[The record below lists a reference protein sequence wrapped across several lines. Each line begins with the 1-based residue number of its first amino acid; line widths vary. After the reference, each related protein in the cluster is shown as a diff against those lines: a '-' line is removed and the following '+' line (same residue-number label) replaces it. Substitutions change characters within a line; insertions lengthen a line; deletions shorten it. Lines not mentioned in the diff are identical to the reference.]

1 MIMKRQF
8 ILSSIFCLS
17 LSAAAQEA
25 PSINTHAF
33 AFNLMEQLEKQSEAD
48 DKNLV
53 FSPLSAWIAL
63 SMLQNGAAGNTLTEM
78 QQAMSTTDKST
89 QQLNEYNQQLMS
101 VMQQSTMP
109 NWISPEDIDA
119 QSVPSFESANSIWS
133 DTGFPFLSSFYDVNT
148 EYYDAYL
155 QTLDLSEQE
164 SMDQID
170 AWVNEATHGA
180 IPSIKMLPNDML
192 RMILIN
198 TIYFKGGWSSVF
210 EKEMTNYDTFY
221 NDGNKAV
228 SIPMMH
234 QQEMLMYAQAEGY
247 QAVKLYYGYDMKFSM
262 TLFMPDMTEM
272 WKPFTAERWEN
283 IQKAMERKGI
293 KLSMPRF
300 KTNCELALVDA
311 MKTLGMQDA
320 FDAMRADFSRMS
332 PKELFVSNI
341 KQLAHIDVDEAGTIA
356 AAATVIAMENT
367 AIHDYSTSMTI
378 NHPFYFTIE
387 DNETGTILFMGHI
400 RNIVENTG
408 ESASISSTPQS
419 VHRADAPI
427 FDLTGRQLSAKPQ
440 HGFYIQNGKKLFK

>member
-25 PSINTHAF
+25 SSINTHAF
-33 AFNLMEQLEKQSEAD
+33 AFNLMEQLEKQCDAE

-53 FSPLSAWIAL
+53 FSPLSAWMAL

-78 QQAMSTTDKST
+78 QQAMCTTDYT
-89 QQLNEYNQQLMS
+89 AQHLNEYNQQLMS
-101 VMQQSTMP
+101 VVQR
-109 NWISPEDIDA
+109 NLIPEWMTPEHINYNA
-119 QSVPSFESANSIWS
+119 VPSLESANSIWS
-133 DTGFPFLSSFYDVNT
+133 DTGFPFLPSFYDVNT
-148 EYYDAYL
+148 KYYDAYL

-198 TIYFKGGWSSVF
+198 TIYFKGGWSSAF

-262 TLFMPDMTEM
+262 TLFMPDLTNV

-283 IQKAMERKGI
+283 IEKAMQRTGV

-300 KTNCELALVDA
+300 KTNSDLALVDA
-311 MKTLGMQDA
+311 MKALGMQDA
-320 FDAMRADFSRMS
+320 FDAMRADFSLMS
-332 PKELFVSNI
+332 PMELFVSNI
-341 KQLAHIDVDEAGTIA
+341 KQLAHIDVDEDGTIA
-356 AAATVIAMENT
+356 AAATVIAMEEN
-367 AIHDYSTSMTI
+367 AVHDYSTTMTI

-387 DNETGTILFMGHI
+387 DNETSTILFMGHI

-408 ESASISSTPQS
+408 ESAAIASTPQS
-419 VHRADAPI
+419 VHRADAPV
-427 FDLTGRQLSAKPQ
+427 FDLTGRQLSSKPQ
-440 HGFYIQNGKKLFK
+440 HGFFIQNGKKHFK

>member
-1 MIMKRQF
+1 MKRQF

-17 LSAAAQEA
+17 LSTAAQET

-33 AFNLMEQLEKQSEAD
+33 AFNLMEQLEKQCETE

-53 FSPLSAWIAL
+53 FSPLSAWMAL

-78 QQAMSTTDKST
+78 QQAMCTTDYT
-89 QQLNEYNQQLMS
+89 AQQLNEYNQQLMS
-101 VMQQSTMP
+101 VVQR
-109 NWISPEDIDA
+109 NLIPEWMTPEHINYNA
-119 QSVPSFESANSIWS
+119 VPSLESANSIWS
-133 DTGFPFLSSFYDVNT
+133 DTGFPFLPSFYDVNT
-148 EYYDAYL
+148 KYYDAFL

-198 TIYFKGGWSSVF
+198 TIYFKGGWSSAF

-262 TLFMPDMTEM
+262 TLFMPDLTNV

-283 IQKAMERKGI
+283 IQKAMQRTGV

-300 KTNCELALVDA
+300 KTNSDLALVDA
-311 MKTLGMQDA
+311 MKALGMQDA
-320 FDAMRADFSRMS
+320 FDAMRADFSLMS
-332 PKELFVSNI
+332 PMELFVSNI
-341 KQLAHIDVDEAGTIA
+341 KQLAHIDVDEDGTIA

-367 AIHDYSTSMTI
+367 AIHDYSTTMTI

-387 DNETGTILFMGHI
+387 DNEAGTILFMGHI
-400 RNIVENTG
+400 RNIVENAG
-408 ESASISSTPQS
+408 ESAAIESTPQS
-419 VHRADAPI
+419 VPRADAPI
-427 FDLTGRQLSAKPQ
+427 FDLTGRQLSAKPH

>member
-33 AFNLMEQLEKQSEAD
+33 AFNLMEQLEKQSDAE

-53 FSPLSAWIAL
+53 FSPLSAWMAL

-78 QQAMSTTDKST
+78 QQAMCTADYTA

-101 VMQQSTMP
+101 VVQR
-109 NWISPEDIDA
+109 NLIPEWMTPEHINYNA
-119 QSVPSFESANSIWS
+119 VPSLESANSIWS

-180 IPSIKMLPNDML
+180 IPSIKMLPNDL
-192 RMILIN
+192 LKMILIN
-198 TIYFKGGWSSVF
+198 TIYFKGGWSSAF

-262 TLFMPDMTEM
+262 TLFMPDLTNV
-272 WKPFTAERWEN
+272 WKPFTAERWMN
-283 IQKAMERKGI
+283 IQKAMQRTGV

-300 KTNCELALVDA
+300 KTNSDLALVDA
-311 MKTLGMQDA
+311 MKALGMQDA
-320 FDAMRADFSRMS
+320 FDAMRADFSQMS
-332 PKELFVSNI
+332 PMELYVSNI
-341 KQLAHIDVDEAGTIA
+341 KQLAHIDVDEDGTIA
-356 AAATVIAMENT
+356 AAATVIAMDES
-367 AIHDYSTSMTI
+367 AIPDYSTTMTI

-387 DNETGTILFMGHI
+387 DNETSTILFMGHI
-400 RNIVENTG
+400 RNIVENAG
-408 ESASISSTPQS
+408 ESSSISSTPQS

-440 HGFYIQNGKKLFK
+440 HGFYIQNGKKHFK

>member
-1 MIMKRQF
+1 MKRQF
-8 ILSSIFCLS
+8 ILSSIFCLC

-33 AFNLMEQLEKQSEAD
+33 AFNLMEQLEKKCEAD
-48 DKNLV
+48 NENLV
-53 FSPLSAWIAL
+53 FSPLSAWMAL
-63 SMLQNGAAGNTLTEM
+63 SMLQNGAVGNTLTEM

-101 VMQQSTMP
+101 VVQR
-109 NWISPEDIDA
+109 NLIPEWMTPEHINYNA
-119 QSVPSFESANSIWS
+119 VPSLESANSIWS

-170 AWVNEATHGA
+170 AWVNEATHAA

-198 TIYFKGGWSSVF
+198 TIYFKGGWSSAF

-234 QQEMLMYAQAEGY
+234 QQEEFLYAQAEGY
-247 QAVKLYYGYDMKFSM
+247 QAVKLYYGYDSMKFSM
-262 TLFMPDMTEM
+262 TLFLPDQTEM
-272 WKPFTAERWEN
+272 SKSLTAERWEN
-283 IQKAMERKGI
+283 IQKAMQRKGI

-300 KTNCELALVDA
+300 KTNSELALVDA
-311 MKTLGMQDA
+311 LKALGMQDA
-320 FDAMRADFSRMS
+320 FDATRADFSLMS
-332 PKELFVSNI
+332 PMELFVSQI
-341 KQLAHIDVDEAGTIA
+341 KQLANIDVDEDGTIA

-367 AIHDYSTSMTI
+367 AVHDYSTTMTI

-400 RNIVENTG
+400 RNILENTG

-419 VHRADAPI
+419 VPRADAPI
-427 FDLTGRQLSAKPQ
+427 FDLNGRQLSIMPQ
-440 HGFYIQNGKKLFK
+440 HGFYIQNGKKVFK

>member
-25 PSINTHAF
+25 SSINTHPF
-33 AFNLMEQLEKQSEAD
+33 AFNLMEQLEKQCEAD
-48 DKNLV
+48 DQNLV
-53 FSPLSAWIAL
+53 FSPLSAWMAL

-78 QQAMSTTDKST
+78 QQAMCTTDYT
-89 QQLNEYNQQLMS
+89 AQQLNEYNQQLMS
-101 VMQQSTMP
+101 VVQR
-109 NWISPEDIDA
+109 NLIPEWMTPEHINYNA
-119 QSVPSFESANSIWS
+119 VPSLESANSIWS

-148 EYYDAYL
+148 DYYDAYL

-164 SMDQID
+164 SMDIID
-170 AWVNEATHGA
+170 DWVNKATHAA

-198 TIYFKGGWSSVF
+198 TIYFKGGWSSAF

-262 TLFMPDMTEM
+262 TLFMPDMTNV

-283 IQKAMERKGI
+283 IQKAMERKGV

-300 KTNCELALVDA
+300 KTNSDLALVDA
-311 MKTLGMQDA
+311 MKALGMQDA
-320 FDAMRADFSRMS
+320 FDAMRADFSQMS
-332 PKELFVSNI
+332 PMKLFVSNI
-341 KQLAHIDVDEAGTIA
+341 KQLAHIDVDEEGTIA
-356 AAATVIAMENT
+356 AAATVIAMEYT
-367 AIHDYSTSMTI
+367 AVHDYSTTMTI

-387 DNETGTILFMGHI
+387 DNETSTILFMGHI
-400 RNIVENTG
+400 RNIMENAG
-408 ESASISSTPQS
+408 ESAAIASTPQS
-419 VHRADAPI
+419 VPRADAPI
-427 FDLTGRQLSAKPQ
+427 FDLTGRQLSSKPQ
-440 HGFYIQNGKKLFK
+440 HGFFIQNGKKHLK

>member
-1 MIMKRQF
+1 MKRQF

-25 PSINTHAF
+25 SSINTHAF
-33 AFNLMEQLEKQSEAD
+33 AFNLMEQLEKQCDAE

-53 FSPLSAWIAL
+53 FSPLSAWMAL

-78 QQAMSTTDKST
+78 QQAMCTTDYT
-89 QQLNEYNQQLMS
+89 AQHLNEYNQQLMS
-101 VMQQSTMP
+101 VVQR
-109 NWISPEDIDA
+109 NLIPEWMTPEHINYNA
-119 QSVPSFESANSIWS
+119 VPSLESANSIWS
-133 DTGFPFLSSFYDVNT
+133 DTGFPFLPSFYDVNT
-148 EYYDAYL
+148 KYYDAYL

-198 TIYFKGGWSSVF
+198 TIYFKGGWSSAF

-262 TLFMPDMTEM
+262 TLFMPDLTNV

-283 IQKAMERKGI
+283 IEKAMQRTGV

-300 KTNCELALVDA
+300 KTNSDLALVDA
-311 MKTLGMQDA
+311 MKALGMQDA
-320 FDAMRADFSRMS
+320 FDAMRADFSLMS
-332 PKELFVSNI
+332 PMELFVSNI
-341 KQLAHIDVDEAGTIA
+341 KQLAHIDVDEDGTIA
-356 AAATVIAMENT
+356 AAATVIAMEEN
-367 AIHDYSTSMTI
+367 AVHDYSTTMTI

-387 DNETGTILFMGHI
+387 DNETSTILFMGHI

-408 ESASISSTPQS
+408 ESAAIASTPQS
-419 VHRADAPI
+419 VHRADAPV
-427 FDLTGRQLSAKPQ
+427 FDLTGRQLSSKPQ
-440 HGFYIQNGKKLFK
+440 HGFYIQNGRKHFK

>member
-1 MIMKRQF
+1 
-8 ILSSIFCLS
+8 
-17 LSAAAQEA
+17 
-25 PSINTHAF
+25 
-33 AFNLMEQLEKQSEAD
+33 
-48 DKNLV
+48 
-53 FSPLSAWIAL
+53 
-63 SMLQNGAAGNTLTEM
+63 
-78 QQAMSTTDKST
+78 
-89 QQLNEYNQQLMS
+89 MS
-101 VMQQSTMP
+101 VVQR
-109 NWISPEDIDA
+109 NLIPEWMTPEHINYNA
-119 QSVPSFESANSIWS
+119 VPSFESANSIWS

-198 TIYFKGGWSSVF
+198 TIYFKGGWSSAF

-262 TLFMPDMTEM
+262 TLFLPDLTNE

-283 IQKAMERKGI
+283 IQKAMQWTGV

-300 KTNCELALVDA
+300 KTNSDLALVDA
-311 MKTLGMQDA
+311 MKALGMQDA
-320 FDAMRADFSRMS
+320 FDAMRADFSQMS
-332 PKELFVSNI
+332 PMELFVSNI
-341 KQLAHIDVDEAGTIA
+341 KQLAHIDVDEDGTIA

-367 AIHDYSTSMTI
+367 AIHDYSTTMTI

-400 RNIVENTG
+400 RNIVENAG
-408 ESASISSTPQS
+408 ESAAIESTPQS
-419 VHRADAPI
+419 VPRADAPI

-440 HGFYIQNGKKLFK
+440 HGFFIQNGKKHFK